1 MKQTLTAL
9 MVLSLLLSGCQKE
22 EEEPEKIKVIQV
34 VKKIEVNKK
43 YDPLTFIRDTN
54 GNGYFIS
61 VAQDDINNTQL
72 GTYSITFLVETG
84 DRERSEE
91 ITYQIEVADTTRPQI
106 TCSGSISIE
115 KGKEFVLE
123 EYATATDN
131 YDGDITREI
140 TVEGELDTNTA
151 GTYPLVLSV
160 TDSSG
165 NEDKKNITIYVEE
178 SD

>member
-22 EEEPEKIKVIQV
+22 EEEPEKIKGIQV

-91 ITYQIEVADTTRPQI
+91 ITYQIEVADTTRPVRVPSRLRKERNLFWKSMPRQPI
-106 TCSGSISIE
+106 TMTGILP
-115 KGKEFVLE
+115 GKL
-123 EYATATDN
+123 
-131 YDGDITREI
+131 
-140 TVEGELDTNTA
+140 L
-151 GTYPLVLSV
+151 
-160 TDSSG
+160 
-165 NEDKKNITIYVEE
+165 
-178 SD
+178 